1 MTGHDKADQMIQEI
15 GERPTVVRSAVLGVL
30 LHAGS
35 ALAHPEVLERLKS
48 LGDFDRVTVY
58 RVLDWLV
65 IHGLAHKVAGTGR
78 AYRFQAT
85 HPDATHRHAHF
96 QCRECGKICCLTEI
110 EPELANLPKHFTVE
124 SIELNIKGICD
135 DCGRPISK

>member
-1 MTGHDKADQMIQEI
+1 MNKADQMIQEI
-15 GERPTVVRSAVLGVL
+15 DERPTPVRSAVLGIL
-30 LHAGS
+30 LNAGS
-35 ALAHPEVLERLKS
+35 ALTHPDVLERLKS
-48 LGDFDRVTVY
+48 LGEFDRVTIY

-78 AYRFQAT
+78 ACRFQAT
-85 HPDATHRHAHF
+85 HPEATHRHAHF

-124 SIELNIKGICD
+124 SIELNIKGVCD
-135 DCGRPISK
+135 DCGRPIPR